1 MKTLTRLVLLTLLCV
16 LTFGAVPNAQTTLPT
31 TTLSAA
37 VSGPPSA
44 NQTTAIT
51 IASVGSGATQLQ
63 VGYLL
68 FVDWEAMQV
77 LSCGTVTASGAT
89 CSSTS
94 LRVQRGAA
102 GTHTAPHVSGATV
115 TYGPAS
121 SSGPVGGFQVGPPP
135 LGQCV
140 RANYLYL
147 PWIDLTT
154 GNQWTCDKRE
164 TGVTT
169 LKWYGA
175 NIAVLAYNSTINVGV
190 GP

>member
-1 MKTLTRLVLLTLLCV
+1 MTTLKRLALLTLLCV
-16 LTFGAVPNAQTTLPT
+16 LAFGLVPTAQTTLPT

-37 VSGPPSA
+37 LSGPPSS

-51 IASVGSGATQLQ
+51 VGSVGSGATQLK

-68 FVDWEAMQV
+68 FIDWEAISV
-77 LSCGTVTASGAT
+77 VSCGTVTASGAT

-94 LRVQRGAA
+94 LVGQRGSA
-102 GTHTAPHVSGATV
+102 GTRAAPHVSGATV

-121 SSGPVGGFQVGPPP
+121 ADGPVGGFQAGPPP

-154 GNQWTCDKRE
+154 GNQWTCDQRE
-164 TGVTT
+164 TGVTA

-190 GP
+190 GH